1 MGERNPAHSPWGQQD
16 QSHSATAWSGKPR
29 IQEYRMRPA
38 KTGQRAGLGPV
49 TGPEIAHGRRQ
60 SLPPAPEPV
69 VRVLLA
75 SAHSA
80 NCCSGPG
87 AGGSGVSGH
96 NRWRRRPVSTP
107 ISRRGIKRSSNTMI
121 LYRKVGTQMTGP
133 PRSRFRSEVVTT
145 CRAESHIQPGRSPT
159 SAAIRWWNSE

>member
-16 QSHSATAWSGKPR
+16 QSHSAMAWSGKPR

-38 KTGQRAGLGPV
+38 KTAQKAGLGPV

-87 AGGSGVSGH
+87 ARGVGH
-96 NRWRRRPVSTP
+96 
-107 ISRRGIKRSSNTMI
+107 
-121 LYRKVGTQMTGP
+121 L
-133 PRSRFRSEVVTT
+133 VTT
-145 CRAESHIQPGRSPT
+145 AGDGAQSALL
-159 SAAIRWWNSE
+159 SAAAASNEAAIP